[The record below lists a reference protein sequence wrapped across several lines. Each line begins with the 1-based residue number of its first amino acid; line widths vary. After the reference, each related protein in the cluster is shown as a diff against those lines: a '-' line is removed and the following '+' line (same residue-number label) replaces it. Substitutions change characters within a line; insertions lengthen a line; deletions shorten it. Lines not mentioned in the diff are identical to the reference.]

1 MSASPVQSASKLGLD
16 QVRTSALKAGEVRI
30 PHPRS
35 GVVEMTAEMLV
46 SVTFDE
52 ACIRAGLSNK
62 AVASTVGISSD
73 SMVTRWRNPETKDCP
88 SLVQILKLGPDFS
101 RLMYRGLSRRYGWGQ
116 KALLDLGRAVG
127 ELAQHVE
134 D

>member
-1 MSASPVQSASKLGLD
+1 MS
-16 QVRTSALKAGEVRI
+16 E
-30 PHPRS
+30 
-35 GVVEMTAEMLV
+35 EMLV

-62 AVASTVGISSD
+62 AIAATCGLASD
-73 SMVTRWRNPETKDCP
+73 SMVTRWRNHETKDCP
-88 SLVQILKLGPDFS
+88 SLVQILKLGPDFC
-101 RLMYRGLSRRYGWGQ
+101 RLMYRGFSRRYGWGS

-127 ELAQHVE
+127 ELAAHVE